1 LQPLSVP
8 AGAVASR
15 RQHAGEIAGKLDLQA
30 SVLRDE
36 PDRLDQ
42 ATDRRRGLHAQ
53 LRPVQLL
60 MQAGD
65 LVAIDLGEIGM
76 EADRG
81 RGRLGESVAE
91 VRLARLQR
99 QQLFLRRRRA
109 QALLERLDDGPDLA
123 FDPGVT
129 AVSIVAGGQLVLPGV
144 AQSVRALQAATSGL
158 IGPMSTATM

>member
-1 LQPLSVP
+1 VVACPRNQRYLQPLSVP
-8 AGAVASR
+8 AGAVAGQ
-15 RQHAGEIAGKLDLQA
+15 RQDAGEIAGKLDLQA

-42 ATDRRRGLHAQ
+42 AADRRRGLRAQ

-81 RGRLGESVAE
+81 RGRLASITSRRMVS
-91 VRLARLQR
+91 RLAQVPRL
-99 QQLFLRRRRA
+99 
-109 QALLERLDDGPDLA
+109 
-123 FDPGVT
+123 
-129 AVSIVAGGQLVLPGV
+129 
-144 AQSVRALQAATSGL
+144 RALEQ
-158 IGPMSTATM
+158 P